1 MRVVIVTNV
10 GFAFIVLDVDLSH
23 LVLGPVIWFALDEF
37 PTYGIVCRRR
47 ALIAARVQSR
57 WVLNMYRTGCYWV
70 LLTRFTLYLQDF
82 IVVPA

>member
-1 MRVVIVTNV
+1 MRLVIIANV

-47 ALIAARVQSR
+47 ALKAAKVQSR
-57 WVLNMYRTGCYWV
+57 CVLIGCSCARSKTKTNPKTKAFV
-70 LLTRFTLYLQDF
+70 CSG
-82 IVVPA
+82 

>member
-1 MRVVIVTNV
+1 MTNV

-47 ALIAARVQSR
+47 ALKAARVQSG
-57 WVLNMYRTGCYWV
+57 WVLN
-70 LLTRFTLYLQDF
+70 TRRVAIEKQTFML
-82 IVVPA
+82 